1 MHHLLSKLR
10 MPVILLSF
18 FLTALTTPWLPVPT
32 PGFAEQL
39 IVLGQEK
46 AARTDAKKLSTTKDV
61 QTAVRKPHKLIK
73 KSPLLLLRLTHQR
86 RYLSRRICYDFGR
99 WHDSSE

>member
-10 MPVILLSF
+10 MPVVLLSF

-46 AARTDAKKLSTTKDV
+46 AARTDAKSLSTTKDV
-61 QTAVRKPHKLIK
+61 QTSVRKPHKLIRNHQ
-73 KSPLLLLRLTHQR
+73 LLLLRLTHQR
-86 RYLSRRICYDFGR
+86 HYLSQ
-99 WHDSSE
+99 